1 MRVLVT
7 GGFGFIGGRLCKYLD
22 EQESFD
28 IVCSSRIPH
37 AETNSPRLSTA
48 IVDWACIESLKAS
61 CADVDVVV
69 HLAAMNAG
77 DSANDPVSALMV
89 NGVATIRLLEAAKA
103 MGVRR
108 FIYLSTAHVYG
119 SPLVGIL
126 TEDTCP
132 APVHPYATSHR
143 AAEDAVIASDY
154 QGAIEGI
161 VIRLSNSFGA
171 PARPD
176 INCWG
181 LLINDLCRQAVTT
194 NLLELRSTGLQRRD
208 FIPMTDVCR
217 AIKHFMVLPKK
228 MLQQQIFNV
237 GSGWSPTLLDVVNMI
252 ADRCEQSFGVRP
264 SLTLQSPLSGETAA
278 NLDYRIDALCATGFV
293 PSTDPIMELDN
304 LLSFCNYNFGV
315 EIR

>member
-7 GGFGFIGGRLCKYLD
+7 GGYGFIGGRLCKYLD

-28 IVCSSRIPH
+28 VICSSRTH
-37 AETNSPRLSTA
+37 QVETDSPRLSTA
-48 IVDWACIESLKAS
+48 IVNWASNESLRAS
-61 CADVDVVV
+61 CAGVDVVV

-77 DSANDPVSALMV
+77 ESAGDPVGALMI
-89 NGVATIRLLEAAKA
+89 NGVATVRLLEAAKA

-108 FIYLSTAHVYG
+108 FVYLSTAHVYG
-119 SPLVGIL
+119 NPLVGVL

-143 AAEDAVIASDY
+143 AAEDAVIAADH

-161 VIRLSNSFGA
+161 VLRLSNAFGA

-181 LLINDLCRQAVTT
+181 LLFNDLCRQAVTT
-194 NLLELRSTGLQRRD
+194 NALELRTAGLQRRD

-217 AIKHFMVLPKK
+217 AIEHLMELPKA
-228 MLQQQIFNV
+228 MLQQHIFNV
-237 GSGWSPTLLDVVNMI
+237 GTGWSPTLLDVVNII
-252 ADRCEQSFGVRP
+252 ADRCEQRFGTRP
-264 SLTLQSPLSGETAA
+264 SLTRQSQRGGETAP
-278 NLDYRIDALCATGFV
+278 NLDYRVDALRATGFV
-293 PSTDPIMELDN
+293 FSTEPMMELDN
-304 LLSFCNYNFGV
+304 LLSFCHSNFGK
-315 EIR
+315 ECH